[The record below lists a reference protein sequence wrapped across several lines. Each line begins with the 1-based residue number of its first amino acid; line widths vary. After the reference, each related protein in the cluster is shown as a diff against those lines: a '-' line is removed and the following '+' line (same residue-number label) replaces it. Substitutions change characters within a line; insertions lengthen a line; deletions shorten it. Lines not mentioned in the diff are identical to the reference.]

1 MPLSDIVNVV
11 VNTQNPGVTRA
22 GFGVPL
28 IVSQNA
34 AWVER
39 QRVYTDIPGV
49 LADWPAT
56 TPEYNAA
63 VKVFSQSP
71 RPTKLRIG
79 RANTSPVTQR
89 WAVAVAAVTIGAVYK
104 LFDSDATG
112 AKQTVS
118 YTALASIA
126 WAHSAAARVPGD
138 LISND
143 GGKLY
148 ICITGGVDGNAGGP
162 TGTNADIVDGAAHWM
177 YAGAGGV
184 GVASND
190 AIVYNLMLGINALSG
205 APSTTQSLQGVAG
218 SKTLRVLATATNV
231 WVGIEI
237 ADPNVLALTQDH
249 AAPAGGSLATDLA
262 AIASENNDWY
272 GIITLYNSSAYVAA
286 GAAWAETQQKIYVP
300 ATNDTASATT
310 ADAGA
315 TDVLHN
321 LKAASYARSA
331 GFFQPRAFD
340 FADAAEIGRFF
351 PIAPGGDNWRL
362 KTLAG
367 ITSGW
372 GNGQQF
378 TATQIQNLKDRR
390 ANFYYDLAGVSVIGG
405 DGKVAA
411 NEYIDVIRG
420 RDWWVA
426 RVGERLANLLI
437 QNEKIPFTDDGI
449 GLVEAQVR
457 AQNDEG
463 ITAGLINPGSPPGI
477 PAPTVTVPKS
487 GAVSQADRQARQ
499 LNNVNTS
506 WVLAGAINFLQ
517 VNATITA

>member
-1 MPLSDIVNVV
+1 MPLSDIVNVTV
-11 VNTQNPGVTRA
+11 TTQNPGVTRA

-28 IVSQNA
+28 ILSQTA

-39 QRVYTDIPGV
+39 QRVYTTIEGV
-49 LADWPAT
+49 LADFAAT

-63 VKVFSQSP
+63 VGIFSQSP

-79 RANTSPVTQR
+79 RASTNPITQR
-89 WAVAVAAVTIGAVYK
+89 WAVAVAAVAAASVYK
-104 LFDSDATG
+104 LYDSDATG

-143 GGKLY
+143 TGKLY

-190 AIVYNLMLGINALSG
+190 AILYNLMLGLNALV
-205 APSTTQSLQGVAG
+205 APPATTNSLQGVAG
-218 SKTLRVLATATNV
+218 SKTLRVLANTTAV

-237 ADPNVLALTQDH
+237 DDPNLLALTQDH
-249 AAPAGGSLATDLA
+249 AAPTGGGLATDLS
-262 AIASENNDWY
+262 AIQNENNDWY
-272 GIITLYNSSAYVAA
+272 GLITLYNSSAYVAA
-286 GAAWAETQQKIYVP
+286 AAAWAETQQKIYVP

-310 ADAGA
+310 ADVGA

-331 GFFQPRAFD
+331 GFFHPRAFD
-340 FADAAEIGRFF
+340 FADASEMGRFF

-362 KTLAG
+362 KTLSGVTA
-367 ITSGW
+367 GW
-372 GNGQQF
+372 GNGQQY

-390 ANFYYDLAGVSVIGG
+390 ANFYYILAGVSLIGG

-411 NEYIDVIRG
+411 NEYIDVVRG

-437 QNEKIPFTDDGI
+437 QNEKIPYTDDGI
-449 GLVEAQVR
+449 GLVEAEVR

-463 ITAGLINPGSPPGI
+463 IEAKLINPGSPPGI
-477 PAPTVTVPKS
+477 PAPTVSVPKS
-487 GAVSQADRQARQ
+487 GAVSTADRQART